1 MGNNERNTAMFIKL
15 RMMAHEALKEYMHGN
30 HPPLYGDTTSRI
42 YDIIRTAETSEA
54 FANSF
59 DMECA
64 EAFDEQTAEGYDDLV
79 MLLSS
84 KKYMPEDLRD
94 LLKRY
99 SIIVED

>member
-1 MGNNERNTAMFIKL
+1 MFVKL
-15 RMMAHEALKEYMHGN
+15 RMMAHEALKEYMHGQ
-30 HPPLYGDTTSRI
+30 HAPLYGDKTQLI
-42 YDIIRTAETSEA
+42 YDIIKTAETCEA

-64 EAFDEQTAEGYDDLV
+64 EAFDEQTAEGYDDVV

-94 LLKRY
+94 LLTRY
-99 SIIVED
+99 SIITEGD

>member
-1 MGNNERNTAMFIKL
+1 MFVKL
-15 RMMAHEALKEYMHGN
+15 RMMAHEALKEYMHGE
-30 HPPLYGDTTSRI
+30 HSPLCGDTTLRI
-42 YDIIRTAETSEA
+42 YDIIKTAETNEA

-79 MLLSS
+79 MLLNS

-94 LLKRY
+94 LLTRY
-99 SIIVED
+99 GITTED

>member
-1 MGNNERNTAMFIKL
+1 MFIRL
-15 RMMAHEALKEYMHGN
+15 RMMAHEALKEYMHGK
-30 HPPLYGDTTSRI
+30 HPPLYGDTTLRI
-42 YDIIRTAETSEA
+42 YDIIKTAETNEA

-79 MLLSS
+79 MLLNS

-94 LLKRY
+94 LLTRY
-99 SIIVED
+99 GITTED